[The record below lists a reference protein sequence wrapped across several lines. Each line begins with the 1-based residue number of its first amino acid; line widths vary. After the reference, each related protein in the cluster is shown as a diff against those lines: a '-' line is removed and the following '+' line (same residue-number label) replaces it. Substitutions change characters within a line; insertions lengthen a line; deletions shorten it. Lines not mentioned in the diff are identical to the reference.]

1 MFYEIDNK
9 IRCLPNNG
17 GRNNAR
23 RLNIEKEPLKVF
35 GNHQAKDGG
44 FSKLLLHPSD
54 TIDEGFISLRASYM
68 LEQKINPY
76 WIAIIT

>member
-1 MFYEIDNK
+1 M
-9 IRCLPNNG
+9 
-17 GRNNAR
+17 
-23 RLNIEKEPLKVF
+23 F